1 MALAAPPHHNARPVR
16 HPIRSAFVALLVL
29 AILDQVVHY
38 SVLSDGWLR
47 GRRIAPFDPPIFC
60 AAQQHA
66 YERYQEHADTGR
78 PRATE
83 FEFDALLGWAPI
95 PGREAGPRTHDW
107 SGSRRGPEEL
117 ARETPPDRE
126 RIVAVGCSF
135 TMGEEVADDETW
147 PYLLDDEREDVEFAN
162 LAMGAY
168 GLDQALLR
176 LRRDGQPL
184 RPDRVW
190 LGWLPAA
197 SLRVGTTY
205 RPAERHWSGT
215 ALFKPRFRVDE
226 DGALS
231 PVGNPARSVAHTARL
246 LSNQP
251 EFYQATWK
259 TDLWVGRSERAYR
272 AKGTSLL
279 HHSALGQLALSIHE
293 RRDRDPAEWILDES
307 SEIHRLIDALVRET
321 RREASRMNAA
331 FALVVLPGRED
342 LVDRAER
349 GAAYWRAI
357 TDELV
362 ADGVEVLD
370 LTDALVEAGAL
381 EDDSFWMPGG
391 HYSPKANA
399 LVARELSRALP
410 DEHAEGSPR

>member
-1 MALAAPPHHNARPVR
+1 MALRASAHHNARPVR
-16 HPIRSAFVALLVL
+16 HPIRSALVALVVL
-29 AILDQVVHY
+29 AVLDQVVHY
-38 SVLSDGWLR
+38 SVLSDGRLR
-47 GRRIAPFDPPIFC
+47 GRRIAPYDPPIFC
-60 AAQQHA
+60 EAQQQA
-66 YERYQEHADTGR
+66 FERYREHAETGR

-83 FEFDALLGWAPI
+83 FEFDAQLGWAPI
-95 PGREAGPRTHDW
+95 PGRAAGPRHHDW

-117 ARETPPDRE
+117 AREKAPERE
-126 RIVAVGCSF
+126 RLVTIGCSF

-147 PYLLDDEREDVEFAN
+147 PYALDVARGDVEVAN

-176 LRRDGQPL
+176 LRRDGRPL
-184 RPDRVW
+184 MPDRVW

-215 ALFKPRFRVDE
+215 ALFKPRFRVD
-226 DGALS
+226 DAGALTL
-231 PVGNPARSVAHTARL
+231 VGNPARSVAHTARL

-259 TDLWVGRSERAYR
+259 TDLWVERSERAYR
-272 AKGTSLL
+272 TKGTSLL
-279 HHSALGQLALSIHE
+279 HHSALTRLALSVHE
-293 RRDRDPAEWILDES
+293 RRDRDPAAWILDEE

-321 RREASRMNAA
+321 RREASGMNAA

-342 LVDRAER
+342 LADRAER
-349 GAAYWRAI
+349 GVAYWRAI

-362 ADGVEVLD
+362 ADGVRVLD
-370 LTDALVEAGAL
+370 LTDALVAAGAL
-381 EDDSFWMPGG
+381 DDDSYWMPGG

-399 LVARELSRALP
+399 LVARELAKEWEEAP
-410 DEHAEGSPR
+410 